1 MKRYLKTR
9 RQPMIRS
16 STQWPHR
23 SVTLLA
29 TCAALAF
36 TAIGNASAQDAASA
50 PTARGAAAIAQVQ
63 ARVVGIDPVTNS
75 VSLQGPAGRVVEV
88 AVNPEIGNVK
98 KLQLGDIV
106 NIEYRSALLVR
117 ATKVK
122 SDGIRQRIDT
132 EAAIPA
138 SGGVMAQ
145 ARIVEVIGTIE
156 RVDAKNRRVTLRGP
170 SRTVTLEVAPDVSLA
185 GLKAG
190 DTVHAQ
196 FESATAVQVLRAGQA
211 IK

>member
-1 MKRYLKTR
+1 
-9 RQPMIRS
+9 MIRS
-16 STQWPHR
+16 STQRPHR
-23 SVTLLA
+23 FFPRLA
-29 TCAALAF
+29 ACAVLAF
-36 TAIGNASAQDAASA
+36 MAVGSSSAQDATSA
-50 PTARGAAAIAQVQ
+50 PAARGAAAIAQVQ
-63 ARVVGIDPVTNS
+63 ARVVGIDPVSNS

-88 AVNPEIGNVK
+88 AVNPEIGDVK
-98 KLQLGDIV
+98 KLQLGDVV
-106 NIEYRSALLVR
+106 NIDYRSAILVR

-145 ARIVEVIGTIE
+145 ARVVEVIGTIE
-156 RVDAKNRRVTLRGP
+156 RVDTKNRRVTLRGP

-190 DTVHAQ
+190 DTVQAQ
-196 FESATAVQVLRAGQA
+196 FESATAVQVLRGGQA
-211 IK
+211 IR

>member
-1 MKRYLKTR
+1 
-9 RQPMIRS
+9 MIRWS
-16 STQWPHR
+16 AQRSHR
-23 SVTLLA
+23 SFKVTMA
-29 TCAALAF
+29 GAALALA
-36 TAIGNASAQDAASA
+36 AIGNASAQDAASA
-50 PTARGAAAIAQVQ
+50 TTARGAAAVAQVQ

-75 VSLQGPAGRVVEV
+75 VALQGPHGGVVEV
-88 AVNPEIGNVK
+88 AVNPEIGDVK

-106 NIEYRSALLVR
+106 NIDYRSALLVR

-138 SGGVMAQ
+138 SGGVMAES
-145 ARIVEVIGTIE
+145 RIVEVIGTIE
-156 RVDAKNRRVTLRGP
+156 RIDAKKRLVTLRGP
-170 SRTVTLEVAPDVSLA
+170 NRTVTLEVAPDVSLA

-196 FESATAVQVLRAGQA
+196 FESATAVQVLRAGQTV
-211 IK
+211 K

>member
-1 MKRYLKTR
+1 MVRWTS
-9 RQPMIRS
+9 QRS
-16 STQWPHR
+16 HR
-23 SVTLLA
+23 SFKVTMA
-29 TCAALAF
+29 GAALALA
-36 TAIGNASAQDAASA
+36 AIGNASAQDAASA
-50 PTARGAAAIAQVQ
+50 TTARGAAAVAQVQ

-75 VSLQGPAGRVVEV
+75 VALQGPRGGVVEV
-88 AVNPEIGNVK
+88 AVNPEIGDVK

-106 NIEYRSALLVR
+106 NIDYRSALLVR

-138 SGGVMAQ
+138 SGGVMAES
-145 ARIVEVIGTIE
+145 RIVEVIGTIE
-156 RVDAKNRRVTLRGP
+156 RIDAKKRLVTLRGP
-170 SRTVTLEVAPDVSLA
+170 NRTVTLEVAPDVSLA

-196 FESATAVQVLRAGQA
+196 FESATAVQVLRAGQTV
-211 IK
+211 K

>member
-1 MKRYLKTR
+1 
-9 RQPMIRS
+9 MIRS
-16 STQWPHR
+16 STQCPHR
-23 SVTLLA
+23 SITRLA

-36 TAIGNASAQDAASA
+36 ASIGGASAQDAAST
-50 PTARGAAAIAQVQ
+50 PTARGAAAVAQVQ

-75 VSLQGPAGRVVEV
+75 VSLQGPAGRVVDV
-88 AVNPEIGNVK
+88 AVNPEIGDVK

-122 SDGIRQRIDT
+122 SNGIRQRIDT

-145 ARIVEVIGTIE
+145 ARVVEVIGTIE

-170 SRTVTLEVAPDVSLA
+170 SHTVTLDVAPDVSLA

-190 DTVHAQ
+190 DTVQAK
-196 FESATAVQVLRAGQA
+196 FESATAVQVLRGGQG

>member
-1 MKRYLKTR
+1 MIFSTSKRV
-9 RQPMIRS
+9 
-16 STQWPHR
+16 HR
-23 SVTLLA
+23 SISVVA
-29 TCAALAF
+29 TCAALSVG
-36 TAIGNASAQDAASA
+36 AIGSARAQDAASA
-50 PTARGAAAIAQVQ
+50 PMARGAAAIAEIQ

-75 VSLQGPAGRVVEV
+75 VSLQGPQGRVAEV
-88 AVNPEIGNVK
+88 AVNPEIGDVK

-106 NIEYRSALLVR
+106 NIQYRGALLLR

-132 EAAIPA
+132 EVAIPA

-145 ARIVEVIGTIE
+145 ARVVEVIATIE

-170 SRTVTLEVAPDVSLA
+170 SRTVTLDVAPDVPLA

-211 IK
+211 VK

>member
-1 MKRYLKTR
+1 MILSTTKRV
-9 RQPMIRS
+9 
-16 STQWPHR
+16 HR
-23 SVTLLA
+23 SISLVA
-29 TCAALAF
+29 TCAALSL
-36 TAIGNASAQDAASA
+36 TAIGSARAQDDASA
-50 PTARGAAAIAQVQ
+50 PMARGAAAIAEIQ

-75 VSLQGPAGRVVEV
+75 VSLQGPQGRVAEV
-88 AVNPEIGNVK
+88 AVNPEIGDVK

-106 NIEYRSALLVR
+106 NIQYRSALLVR

-145 ARIVEVIGTIE
+145 ARVVEVIGTIE
-156 RVDAKNRRVTLRGP
+156 RVDTKKRRVTLRGP
-170 SRTVTLEVAPDVSLA
+170 SRTVTLDVAPDVSLA

-190 DTVHAQ
+190 DTVQAQ
-196 FESATAVQVLRAGQA
+196 FESATAVQVLRSGQA
-211 IK
+211 VK

>member
-1 MKRYLKTR
+1 
-9 RQPMIRS
+9 MIRS
-16 STQWPHR
+16 SSQWPRR
-23 SVTLLA
+23 SVTRLA
-29 TCAALAF
+29 ICAALAF
-36 TAIGNASAQDAASA
+36 AAIGNSSAQDAASA
-50 PTARGAAAIAQVQ
+50 STARGAAAVAHVQ

-75 VSLQGPAGRVVEV
+75 VSLQGPAGRVVDV
-88 AVNPEIGNVK
+88 SVNPEIGDVK

-117 ATKVK
+117 AAKVK
-122 SDGIRQRIDT
+122 SDGIRQRIDS

-145 ARIVEVIGTIE
+145 ARVVEVIGTIE
-156 RVDAKNRRVTLRGP
+156 RVDTKNRRVTLRGP
-170 SRTVTLEVAPDVSLA
+170 SHTVTLEVAPDVSLA
-185 GLKAG
+185 DLKKG

-196 FESATAVQVLRAGQA
+196 FESAMAVQVLRGGQG

>member
-1 MKRYLKTR
+1 MILSTTKRV
-9 RQPMIRS
+9 
-16 STQWPHR
+16 HR
-23 SVTLLA
+23 SISLVA
-29 TCAALAF
+29 TCAALSL
-36 TAIGNASAQDAASA
+36 TAIGSARAQDDASA
-50 PTARGAAAIAQVQ
+50 PMARGAAAIAEIQ

-75 VSLQGPAGRVVEV
+75 VSLQGPQGRVAEV
-88 AVNPEIGNVK
+88 AVNPEIGDVK

-106 NIEYRSALLVR
+106 NIQYRSALLVR

-145 ARIVEVIGTIE
+145 ARVVEVIGTIE
-156 RVDAKNRRVTLRGP
+156 RVDAKKRRVTLRGP
-170 SRTVTLEVAPDVSLA
+170 SRTVTLDVAPDVSLA

-190 DTVHAQ
+190 DTVQAQ
-196 FESATAVQVLRAGQA
+196 FESATAVQVLRSGQA
-211 IK
+211 VK